1 MNKALISI
9 LFLAWASFLFG
20 QQNLNLSLQECI
32 QYAEQHNLTLQS
44 GSLDVNASEIQ
55 LKQAKLRQYP
65 TVSAGIGQNFS
76 YSHGNESFNLGGS
89 YNLNAG
95 VDIFKGLTIR
105 NNIKRGE
112 LELNQAQLQVEQ
124 SKNQIRINIIQSYL
138 TILLNQEML
147 EYQRNVLNTSRE
159 QVAQGAQ
166 RVKGGRILES
176 DYKLLQ
182 AQYLSD
188 SVNIENTL
196 IAIDNEY
203 VQLRNLLN
211 TEPGQTLTI
220 VTPDSA
226 QLALSMQ
233 VPELATVLRQAL
245 DYLPDL
251 KIRQNSVEI
260 AQYDVKI
267 AKGSYYPSISASAG
281 IGTGYNAAYG
291 NGNNGLTSGLYK
303 GLGENIGLN
312 INIPIYQ
319 QGSVHNNVQIKNL
332 QVQQAELALKNA
344 EADVI
349 RQIEAYHLEV
359 KKAFNNYQLSELQQE
374 AYYLNYMTYSQKF
387 QYGSITAVDLLQQQ
401 TNYLNILSQYMRNK
415 YNFLLQ
421 KKVLEVY
428 TGQNIT
434 L

>member
-1 MNKALISI
+1 MKKILISI
-9 LFLAWASFLFG
+9 LFLAAVPLFA
-20 QQNLNLSLQECI
+20 QQTLNMNLQECI

-44 GSLDVNASEIQ
+44 GNLDVSTAEIQ

-65 TVSAGIGQNFS
+65 TVSAGIGQTFG
-76 YSHGNESFNLGGS
+76 YSHGSESFNIGGS
-89 YNLNAG
+89 YNINAG

-105 NNIKRGE
+105 NSIKQGE
-112 LELNQAQLQVEQ
+112 LQVNQAQLQSEQ
-124 SKNQIRINIIQSYL
+124 AKNQVRIDIIRSYL
-138 TILLNQEML
+138 TILLNQEMMQ
-147 EYQRNVLNTSRE
+147 YQQTVLNTSRE

-188 SVNIENTL
+188 SVNIENTK
-196 IAIDNEY
+196 IAIENEY
-203 VQLRNLLN
+203 VELRNLLN
-211 TEPGQTLTI
+211 LEPGQALQIT
-220 VTPDSA
+220 TPDSV
-226 QLALSMQ
+226 QLAQSMQ
-233 VPELATVLRQAL
+233 VPELATVLQQAL

-251 KIRQNSVEI
+251 KIRQNSVQI
-260 AQYDVKI
+260 AEYDVKI

-303 GLGENIGLN
+303 GLDENIGLN
-312 INIPIYQ
+312 ISIPIYQ
-319 QGSVHNNVQIKNL
+319 QGSVRNNVQIKNL
-332 QVQQAELALKNA
+332 QVQQAEIALKNA
-344 EADVI
+344 EADVT
-349 RQIEAYHLEV
+349 RQIEAFHLDV
-359 KKAFNNYQLSELQQE
+359 KKAYNDYRLSELQQE

-401 TNYLNILSQYMRNK
+401 TNYLNILSKYMQNK
-415 YNFLLQ
+415 YNFILQ

>member
-1 MNKALISI
+1 MKKILITLLLLASVPLIAQQTLNMN
-9 LFLAWASFLFG
+9 
-20 QQNLNLSLQECI
+20 LQECI

-44 GSLDVNASEIQ
+44 GNLDVNTSEIQ

-65 TVSAGIGQNFS
+65 TVSAGIGQTFS
-76 YSHGNESFNLGGS
+76 YAHGSESFNIGGS

-95 VDIFKGLTIR
+95 IDIFKGLTIR
-105 NNIKRGE
+105 NSIKQGE
-112 LELNQAQLQVEQ
+112 LQVSQAQLQVEQ
-124 SKNQIRINIIQSYL
+124 TKNEIKIEIIRAYL

-147 EYQRNVLNTSRE
+147 QYQQTVLTTSRE

-188 SVNIENTL
+188 SVNIENTR
-196 IAIDNEY
+196 IAINNEY
-203 VQLRNLLN
+203 IELRELLQLQQN
-211 TEPGQTLTI
+211 QTLQI
-220 VTPDSA
+220 ITPDSA
-226 QLALSMQ
+226 QLAQAMQ
-233 VPELATVLRQAL
+233 VPELATVLQQAL
-245 DYLPDL
+245 NYLPEI
-251 KIRQNSVEI
+251 KIRQNNI
-260 AQYDVKI
+260 TLAQYDVKI
-267 AKGSYYPSISASAG
+267 AKGDYYPSISASAG

-291 NGNNGLTSGLYK
+291 NNNNGLTSGLYK

-312 INIPIYQ
+312 ISIPIYQ
-319 QGSVHNNVQIKNL
+319 QGNARNNVQIKNI
-332 QVQQAELALKNA
+332 QVQQAEIALKNA
-344 EADVI
+344 ENEI
-349 RQIEAYHLEV
+349 TRQIEAFHLDV
-359 KKAFNNYQLSELQQE
+359 KKAYNNYQLSELQQE
-374 AYYLNYMTYSQKF
+374 AYYLNYMTYNQKF

-401 TNYLNILSQYMRNK
+401 TNYLNILSQYMQNK

-428 TGQNIT
+428 TGQDIT

>member
-1 MNKALISI
+1 MKKIFLPL
-9 LFLAWASFLFG
+9 LFLAWIPLFG
-20 QQNLNLSLQECI
+20 QQTLNMNLQECI

-65 TVSAGIGQNFS
+65 TVSAGIGQSFA
-76 YSHGNESFNLGGS
+76 YSHGSESFNIGGN

-124 SKNQIRINIIQSYL
+124 SKNQIRISIIQSYL

-147 EYQRNVLNTSRE
+147 EYQRTVLNTSRE
-159 QVAQGAQ
+159 QVDQGAQ

-203 VQLRNLLN
+203 IQLRNLLN
-211 TEPGQTLTI
+211 LDPGQTLQI
-220 VTPDSA
+220 VTPDST
-226 QLALSMQ
+226 QLAQSMQ
-233 VPELATVLRQAL
+233 VPELSTVLQQAL
-245 DYLPDL
+245 NYLPDL

-260 AQYDVKI
+260 AEYDVKI

-303 GLGENIGLN
+303 GLGENIGLS

-319 QGSVHNNVQIKNL
+319 QGSVRNDVQIKNL

-344 EADVI
+344 ETDVI
-349 RQIEAYHLEV
+349 RQIEAFHLDV
-359 KKAFNNYQLSELQQE
+359 KKAYNNYQLSELQQD

-401 TNYLNILSQYMRNK
+401 TNYLNILSKYMQNK